1 MNQLLNMML
10 YILQSSCIQCSQ
22 VINQIVTLKF
32 SPKTSYL
39 ATNPRP
45 KKRDNIP
52 ENYWDLLEKCWD
64 IDSHKRPSF
73 EKIVEILK
81 DDKFALNEFSMITN
95 IDELH
100 EYQIR
105 IDSD

>member
-1 MNQLLNMML
+1 M
-10 YILQSSCIQCSQ
+10 
-22 VINQIVTLKF
+22 
-32 SPKTSYL
+32 

-81 DDKFALNEFSMITN
+81 DDKFALNEYSLETN
-95 IDELH
+95 LDELH
-100 EYQIR
+100 EFYNR
-105 IDSD
+105 IENNLIKLTFKFFYFFFFYTFTIYFN